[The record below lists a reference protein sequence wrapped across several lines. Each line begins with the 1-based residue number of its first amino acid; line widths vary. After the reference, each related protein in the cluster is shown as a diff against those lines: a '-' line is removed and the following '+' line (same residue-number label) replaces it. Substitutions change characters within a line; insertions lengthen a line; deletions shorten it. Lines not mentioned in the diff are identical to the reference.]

1 MPTIL
6 SEPTYHQG
14 PTQVTPDTYLIHEVQ
29 CTLGQP
35 LCVYINSAVILA
47 EEPVL
52 IDTGSRHNQRAW
64 LEDTF
69 TLVDPMEVRW
79 VFISHEDADHVG
91 NLDAVMEACP
101 NATLVCNWALVEPH
115 TNAFDVPLERC
126 RWLDDGATFDA
137 GDRQMS
143 VVRPPLYDSPTTRGL
158 LDTKTG
164 IYWAADCFATPVPG
178 GEGADNLARDVAELD
193 DEFWTNG
200 MTMFA
205 FHAIAPWLRLVD
217 KDRFGDEVQRLSDLE
232 ISTIISAHSPLITG
246 SKVAEALAT
255 VRALPTVER
264 PPAPDQSVLDLILAT
279 SQAGWAPVATDPP
292 PPPPGRACAPERGGT
307 ER

>member
-14 PTQVTPDTYLIHEVQ
+14 PSQVAPDTYLIHEVQ
-29 CTLGQP
+29 RTLGQS
-35 LCVYINSAVILA
+35 LSVYINSAVVLA

-52 IDTGSRHNQRAW
+52 IDTGSRRNQRAW

-79 VFISHEDADHVG
+79 VFISHEDADHTG
-91 NLDAVMEACP
+91 NLGSVIEACP
-101 NATLVCNWALVEPH
+101 NATLVCSWALTERYAS
-115 TNAFDVPLERC
+115 AFDFPLERC
-126 RWLDDGATFDA
+126 RWLDDGATVDA

-158 LDTKTG
+158 LDTKTC

-178 GEGADNLARDVAELD
+178 GEGSDNLARDVAELD
-193 DEFWTNG
+193 DEFWTEG

-205 FHAIAPWLRLVD
+205 FYAIAPWLHLVD
-217 KDRFGDEVQRLSDLE
+217 KDRFGTEVRRLSDLE

-246 SKVAEALAT
+246 SKVAEALAKL
-255 VRALPTVER
+255 RELPTADC
-264 PPAPDQSVLDLILAT
+264 PPAPDQAVVDLILAT
-279 SQAGWAPVATDPP
+279 SQAGWAPAASDSS
-292 PPPPGRACAPERGGT
+292 G
-307 ER
+307 